1 MIIGNPGVTP
11 GNRKIVIRIW
21 VIAIIFIQLLGF
33 YVHTVC
39 TQMSYWKYKNNVDN
53 YIIVDA
59 AVVAMKKIQ
68 IYYND
73 TFPVFKINKVK
84 LEYQINE
91 ETFYLWT
98 TVYSDYSEGNHLK
111 IAVLN
116 SDFYVVERMVPY
128 KLSKYAKQLYLKYI
142 IFDVVLATILG
153 IWWASDRRK
162 QREALLEYNL
172 KYGEKTNFEQQAQK
186 AREDIVDKREK
197 ILAFLGKNKETL
209 HDGKAV
215 KSTIPVHEDFL
226 WCLQY
231 LAQARRME
239 DILLIDTAEN
249 GEYKY
254 VVETRKLRQQGLP
267 EQYYVIAIADNNCLC
282 GNANLGRVY
291 CFSQSLGI
299 TNTPYATVYD
309 YIMEQIGLR

>member
-1 MIIGNPGVTP
+1 MVIGVPGATP
-11 GNRKIVIRIW
+11 ANRKTVIRLW
-21 VIAIIFIQLLGF
+21 VIAIIISEMLGF
-33 YVHTVC
+33 YEHSIRSR
-39 TQMSYWKYKNNVDN
+39 MSYWKYINNIDN
-53 YIIVDA
+53 YMILDA
-59 AVVAMKKIQ
+59 TVVAVKEERIC
-68 IYYND
+68 YND
-73 TFPVFKINKVK
+73 TIPVYKIYQVK
-84 LEYQINE
+84 LEYQINGY
-91 ETFYLWT
+91 TFYKWT
-98 TVYSDYSEGNHLK
+98 DLYSDYSEGDHLK

-116 SDFYVVERMVPY
+116 NDFYGVERMVPY
-128 KLSKYAKQLYLKYI
+128 KLSKYAKRLYLKYI

-186 AREDIVDKREK
+186 MREDIVSKREK
-197 ILAFLGKNKETL
+197 ILAFLGENKEIL

-231 LAQARRME
+231 LAQVERMK
-239 DILLIDTAEN
+239 DILLIDTDEN

-267 EQYYVIAIADNNCLC
+267 EQYYVIAIADDNYLC
-282 GNANLGRVY
+282 GSADSQRVY

-299 TNTPYATVYD
+299 TNTQYATIFD
-309 YIMEQIGLR
+309 YIIEKLGL